1 MTWAQFDDAWYD
13 APSFEN
19 LNLAALGLWAIG
31 NTYCNK
37 HLTDGRIPAKLLKP
51 YGQMAVTAAKALVN
65 CGRWLVKED
74 GSFLQIGYLD
84 HNPSKAEVIAR
95 KLSQSHSKSV
105 AGKAGGLRSGEVRQ
119 AKKGSTVLPDIE
131 APREA
136 LSSPLHSLNKQTKDK
151 HLSATPP
158 VPTPPSASR
167 VRADDGTDRVYEHW
181 TECRAA
187 HVSGPPPKLTPAR
200 RTMLRARVAEGFTL
214 DQLIAAA
221 TGIWS
226 EAWNLEDIPKRIS
239 FEICF
244 RNAGQV
250 ERYGGK
256 AAPAPPPPV
265 WRPRVVESALEP
277 KLGPEQFA
285 AESGVTINPL
295 LASALGAG
303 DERETQAS

>member
-1 MTWAQFDDAWYD
+1 MTWAQFDDNWYEHPHFTD
-13 APSFEN
+13 LS
-19 LNLAALGLWAIG
+19 LAALGLWSVG
-31 NTYCNK
+31 KTYCNRL
-37 HLTDGRIPAKLLKP
+37 LTDGRIPQSFVARWSRSGRAAVAELLKF
-51 YGQMAVTAAKALVN
+51 
-65 CGRWLVKED
+65 GRWAVNED
-74 GSFLQIGYLD
+74 GSYQHVGYLD
-84 HNPSKAEVIAR
+84 HNPSKGEVLRRKAELHEKR
-95 KLSQSHSKSV
+95 S
-105 AGKAGGLRSGEVRQ
+105 KAGHAGGKQSAEARAKQLASTDPSKTQ
-119 AKKGSTVLPDIE
+119 APV
-131 APREA
+131 EA

-167 VRADDGTDRVYEHW
+167 VRADDGTDRVYAHW
-181 TECRAA
+181 VRCRAP
-187 HVSGPPPKLTPAR
+187 HVAGAPPKLTPAR
-200 RTMLRARVAEGFTL
+200 RAMLRARLAEDFTV